1 MHLQYYL
8 RDFNSRN
15 TRNQMWGSNHTDLR
29 GKTMDIF
36 LDNYQFILLN
46 TVLNEYNCSDHWPI
60 SITLLEQSLKTPYMH
75 WNLKNPNWK
84 LYQDLRN
91 QNILEKI
98 RVMCP
103 NVKYTMEQ

>member
-1 MHLQYYL
+1 
-8 RDFNSRN
+8 
-15 TRNQMWGSNHTDLR
+15 
-29 GKTMDIF
+29 
-36 LDNYQFILLN
+36 
-46 TVLNEYNCSDHWPI
+46 
-60 SITLLEQSLKTPYMH
+60 MH